1 MLGAVQI
8 SGEDI
13 GDVDTKDICDSLRN
27 NSIRLLSLRGCQMND
42 NNFRKI
48 MESFKD
54 STTLVHLNLN
64 LGVVGSKDRVTWLAD
79 GIERN
84 HNLAALL

>member
-48 MESFKD
+48 MESVKD

-64 LGVVGSKDRVTWLAD
+64 LGVVGSKDRVTWLAG

-84 HNLAALL
+84 HNLTALL